1 MQRWVRRFGALAFAG
16 IVVGT
21 AAMTACGSSSSGPS
35 DDKSNANG
43 GKDGTN
49 DGTNDGDFNGRDA
62 SSTGCTGLRC
72 QQKSCSN
79 GATTTVSGKVYAP
92 NGTLPLYNAVV
103 YVPNQKPDTLKK
115 GATCDRCGAVTGDPV
130 VSALSDATGSF
141 VLKNVPAGKN
151 IPLVVQIGKWRRQV
165 TIPEVSECIETR
177 VDPQLTRL
185 PKTQSEGDMP
195 RIALTLGG
203 CDNVGCMLPKLGIDP
218 SEFGVESDGASKSV
232 HTFTTSGGGIFG
244 TGGGPEG
251 ASQASTFWNNASK
264 LKNYD
269 MVILSCECSEA
280 TQNKGSTA
288 YAAMAEYL
296 KTGGRIFT
304 TDFMYAWYKYSP
316 DPGLSS
322 MSVIPGGAP
331 AGGSPISVDTSFPKG
346 KALADWLDAA
356 AGIKNGLVA
365 PDQVYAN
372 FSSTDNKKAQVWAT
386 SQSGGTAPRVVTVN
400 VPVGAPAEQQCG
412 RAVHIDVHANNR
424 DMITSGYPSTCSKA
438 LLPAESMLAFFLF
451 DLSSCIQEDKGE
463 PKPPTVN

>member
-1 MQRWVRRFGALAFAG
+1 MQRWVRRFGALAFVG
-16 IVVGT
+16 FVVG
-21 AAMTACGSSSSGPS
+21 AAATTACGSSGGNAGDAPKGTG
-35 DDKSNANG
+35 DDTNG
-43 GKDGTN
+43 DGT
-49 DGTNDGDFNGRDA
+49 DDGDFDGRDA
-62 SSTGCTGLRC
+62 SSGGCVGLRC

-103 YVPNQKPDTLKK
+103 YVPNQKPDALTK

-130 VSALSDATGSF
+130 VSALSDATGRF
-141 VLKNVPAGKN
+141 VLKNVPVGKD

-165 TIPEVSECIETR
+165 TIPEVSACIETR

-218 SEFGVESDGASKSV
+218 SEFGVESDGPSKSV

-244 TGGGPEG
+244 SGGPEG
-251 ASQASTFWNNASK
+251 ASQASTFWNDASK

-269 MVILSCECSEA
+269 MVILSCECSES
-280 TQNKGSTA
+280 TQNKGAAA
-288 YAAMAEYL
+288 YAAMTDYL
-296 KTGGRIFT
+296 KAGGRIFT

-331 AGGSPISVDTSFPKG
+331 AASSPISVDTSFPKG
-346 KALADWLDAA
+346 QALAEWLDAA
-356 AGIKNGLVA
+356 AGIKNGLVT
-365 PDQVYAN
+365 PDQVFAN
-372 FSSTDNKKAQVWAT
+372 FASTDASKAQVWAT
-386 SQSGGTAPRVVTVN
+386 SQSGGTGPRVVTVN
-400 VPVGAPAEQQCG
+400 VPVGVPVEQQCG

-424 DMITSGYPSTCSKA
+424 DMITSGYPTTCSKT